1 MSSHHVV
8 REHQEPALLLWE
20 AKNIAMEVVLQLLEW
35 SPVVAT
41 HLHALDLLIHAG
53 IKVDVVFCS
62 TEELDE
68 AKERLA
74 EQHPVKLIAV
84 HELSLYDA
92 LFYLQKEGATGV
104 NICMSINKGTIEVL
118 EKEALPLKM
127 VLFNDT
133 HSFFPLKGYFEKWL
147 PASAEVQIQSIGTV
161 ELTTNGFMTDCN
173 REGFTGNLQLIVA
186 KDGIVSLMVEKG
198 VLWVGESL
206 T

>member
-20 AKNIAMEVVLQLLEW
+20 AKNIAMEVVFQLLEW

-41 HLHALDLLIHAG
+41 HLQALDLLIHAG

-84 HELSLYDA
+84 HGLSVYDA
-92 LFYLQKEGATGV
+92 LFYLQKEGAAGV
-104 NICMSINKGTIEVL
+104 NICTTINNETIEIL
-118 EKEALPLKM
+118 EKEALLLKM

-147 PASAEVQIQSIGTV
+147 PSSAEVLIQSIGTV

-173 REGFTGNLQLIVA
+173 REGFTGNSQLIVA